1 MSPTSLNRSFTL
13 NRAKEQAIEVSLLL
27 CALVSIATTAGIVFV
42 LVAESVFAIPPEK
55 AFFQEVSPWEFFTGT
70 QWSPQFADKHFGVLP
85 LVCGTFLIAG
95 IAAVVGL
102 PIGIL
107 SAVYLSEYASP
118 RVRSIVKPI
127 LEILAGIPTVV
138 YGFFALYLITP
149 TLIRPIFSTLGF
161 DVDGYN
167 ALSAGIVVGIMII
180 PMVSSLSED
189 ALRAVPRS
197 LREAGYALGSTKF
210 DVSAKVVL
218 PAAFSGIV
226 ASFLLAIARAVGE
239 TMAVTIAARPEP
251 DNDAQPPAQRADDD
265 QLHRERLARRH
276 AGRYDRVQESL
287 RRCPLPVFH
296 HAGHE
301 HPVSVRDAA
310 LPGGVP
316 VSTPTPTADPTPGST
331 AHELTHGRRENR
343 LFETLCAVST
353 WSTFAVLVILIVSV
367 SYRAW
372 GWLDWQFLTSF
383 DSRKPERAGILAG
396 LLGSCWMIVIT
407 IMFSVPVGVGA
418 AVYLEEYATDNL
430 LTRIIRTNLANLAGV
445 PSIVYGILGLTVFVR
460 MFGLFGEQ
468 GLFHIE
474 GIPLWGDA
482 GHPAPLRADG
492 DLRCPLAQSA
502 DPSRDHRGRSGGASC
517 GSSVIAA
524 RFARPG
530 SHALADDSP
539 SGPPLSS
546 AGHHDRS
553 DSGDLTGVRRNGSA
567 GDDRC
572 DDIRAV
578 CPRQDHEPAG
588 RLR

>member
-239 TMAVTIAARPEP
+239 TMAVTIAAG
-251 DNDAQPPAQRADDD
+251 Q
-265 QLHRERLARRH
+265 
-276 AGRYDRVQESL
+276 S
-287 RRCPLPVFH
+287 
-296 HAGHE
+296 
-301 HPVSVRDAA
+301 
-310 LPGGVP
+310 
-316 VSTPTPTADPTPGST
+316 PTM
-331 AHELTHGRRENR
+331 
-343 LFETLCAVST
+343 TL
-353 WSTFAVLVILIVSV
+353 
-367 SYRAW
+367 
-372 GWLDWQFLTSF
+372 
-383 DSRKPERAGILAG
+383 
-396 LLGSCWMIVIT
+396 
-407 IMFSVPVGVGA
+407 
-418 AVYLEEYATDNL
+418 N
-430 LTRIIRTNLANLAGV
+430 
-445 PSIVYGILGLTVFVR
+445 
-460 MFGLFGEQ
+460 
-468 GLFHIE
+468 
-474 GIPLWGDA
+474 
-482 GHPAPLRADG
+482 PLRSVQTMTSYIVNVSLG
-492 DLRCPLAQSA
+492 D
-502 DPSRDHRGRSGGASC
+502 
-517 GSSVIAA
+517 
-524 RFARPG
+524 
-530 SHALADDSP
+530 
-539 SGPPLSS
+539 
-546 AGHHDRS
+546 
-553 DSGDLTGVRRNGSA
+553 T
-567 GDDRC
+567 
-572 DDIRAV
+572 
-578 CPRQDHEPAG
+578 PAG
-588 RLR
+588 TIEYKSLYAVALCLFSITLVMNILSQYVMRRYREVYQ